1 MKVIWLKP
9 HHKFAYFAG
18 NVCDLEQT
26 KAKELIESGFVKIHI
41 EETPEPNDTEKEEGK
56 ETPEP
61 KAKETATAKTTKK
74 AETATKK

>member
-9 HHKFAYFAG
+9 HHKFAYVKGDTCELAK
-18 NVCDLEQT
+18 D
-26 KAKELIESGFVKIHI
+26 KAEVLIKGGFVKIH
-41 EETPEPNDTEKEEGK
+41 TE

-74 AETATKK
+74 VETATKK

>member
-26 KAKELIESGFVKIHI
+26 KAKELIESGFVKAF
-41 EETPEPNDTEKEEGK
+41 ETPK
-56 ETPEP
+56 P
-61 KAKETATAKTTKK
+61 KQKQKAIKK
-74 AETATKK
+74 